1 MVMCTEF
8 VIVNQYILSTL
19 SRHAINI
26 LINTLSTVDRHIG
39 QQIVNSQLIF
49 ADTIDWIDTWVSRH
63 CQLLTNHQLS

>member
-1 MVMCTEF
+1 MCTEF

-49 ADTIDWIDTWVSRH
+49 ADTIDWIDT
-63 CQLLTNHQLS
+63 